1 MTNHI
6 KMNRI
11 LIIFLTFLIG
21 FTSCKN
27 SEKTNDKLEVAE
39 KYFVALDKS
48 NSSEMKDLLSDSLIT
63 KIPKYKYEVRYSK
76 NDYMEKWL
84 KWDSVFEPTYKVL
97 EMNLENGIVK
107 AKVSKIDNRILFF
120 MQKPFLTNE
129 ILKFENEKITTIETE
144 YLNFDEETWGK
155 NRNEL
160 LSWISENYPE
170 LKGFIDDQTEAGGK
184 KFLKALNCIRIKIN
198 VLQHYI

>member
-1 MTNHI
+1 
-6 KMNRI
+6 MNRI

-48 NSSEMKDLLSDSLIT
+48 NSSEMKDLLNDSLIT

>member
-1 MTNHI
+1 
-6 KMNRI
+6 MNRI